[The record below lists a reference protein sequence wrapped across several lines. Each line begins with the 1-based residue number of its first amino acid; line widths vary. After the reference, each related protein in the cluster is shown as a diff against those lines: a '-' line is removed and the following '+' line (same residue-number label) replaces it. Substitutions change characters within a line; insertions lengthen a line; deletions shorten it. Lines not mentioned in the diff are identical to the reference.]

1 MNKDDQLELIK
12 RIKSLSD
19 TGLIYAQNEY
29 EKERYEEL
37 RSISLKLLGI
47 VSNESFSA
55 LNDFFMPNKDYPT
68 PKVDIRGLA
77 LNKAKEILLVKE
89 KLDGKWSLPGGWGDI
104 GFSPSE
110 VIKKEILEETGLS
123 SRVLRLLAI
132 YDKKCHPHP
141 PQPFYVY
148 KLVFLCEILH
158 GEINTSFD
166 IEEACYFNIKSL
178 PELSED
184 RILKSQIKQIY
195 QKTVNGDQ
203 TVYFD

>member
-1 MNKDDQLELIK
+1 MKKNDQLELIK

-29 EKERYEEL
+29 EKERFKEL
-37 RSISLKLLGI
+37 RSISLKLLSI
-47 VSNESFSA
+47 VSNEPFSA
-55 LNDFFMPNKDYPT
+55 LNNFFMPNIDYPT

-77 LNKAKEILLVKE
+77 LNEAKEILLVKE
-89 KLDGKWSLPGGWGDI
+89 KLDGKWSLPGGWGEI
-104 GFSPSE
+104 GFSPLE
-110 VIKKEILEETGLS
+110 VIQKEILEETGLS
-123 SRVLRLLAI
+123 SRVLRLLAV

-148 KLVFLCEILH
+148 KLVFLCEVLP
-158 GEINTSFD
+158 GEINTGFD
-166 IEEACYFNIKSL
+166 IEEARFFNIKSL

-184 RILKSQIKQIY
+184 RILKSQIEQLY
-195 QKTVNGDQ
+195 QKAVNGDQ

>member
-1 MNKDDQLELIK
+1 MNKFDQIEMIK

-29 EKERYEEL
+29 EKERFAEL

-47 VSNESFSA
+47 VSNEPF
-55 LNDFFMPNKDYPT
+55 LVLTDFFMPDKDYPT

-89 KLDGKWSLPGGWGDI
+89 KLDGKWSLPGGCGDI

-110 VIKKEILEETGLS
+110 VIKKEILEETGLN

-148 KLVFLCEILH
+148 KLVFLCEILP
-158 GEINTSFD
+158 GKFNASFD
-166 IEEACYFNIKSL
+166 IEEARYFNINSL

-184 RILKSQIKQIY
+184 RILKSQIDQLY

>member
-1 MNKDDQLELIK
+1 MKKDDQLELIK

-19 TGLIYAQNEY
+19 TGLVYAQNGY
-29 EKERYEEL
+29 ETERYEEL

-47 VSNESFSA
+47 VSNEPLSA
-55 LNDFFMPNKDYPT
+55 LNDFFIPPNDYPT

-77 LNKAKEILLVKE
+77 LNNTKEILLVKE
-89 KLDGKWSLPGGWGDI
+89 KTDGKWSLPGGWGDI
-104 GFSPSE
+104 GFTPAE
-110 VIKKEILEETGLS
+110 VIKKEIFEETGLP
-123 SRVLRLLAI
+123 SRVIRFLAI

-148 KLVFLCEILH
+148 KLVFLCEILP
-158 GEINTSFD
+158 GEINTGFD
-166 IEEACYFNIKSL
+166 IEEARYFDIKRL

-184 RILKSQIKQIY
+184 RILKSQIEQLY
-195 QKTVNGDQ
+195 QMAVNGDQ

>member
-1 MNKDDQLELIK
+1 MIKHNQLELIK
-12 RIKSLSD
+12 RIKSISD
-19 TGLIYAQNEY
+19 IGLIYTQNEY
-29 EKERYEEL
+29 DRERYEEL
-37 RSISLKLLGI
+37 RLISLKLLGI
-47 VSNESFSA
+47 VSDEPFSA

-68 PKVDIRGLA
+68 PKVDIRGLV

-89 KLDGKWSLPGGWGDI
+89 KLDGKWSLPGGWGDV

-110 VIKKEILEETGLS
+110 VIQKEIKEETGLS
-123 SRVLRLLAI
+123 SKVLKLLAI

-148 KLVFLCEILH
+148 KLIFLCEILE
-158 GEINTSFD
+158 GKINTSFD
-166 IEEACYFNIKSL
+166 IEEASYFNIKNL

-184 RILKSQIKQIY
+184 RILKSQIEQLYHKAID
-195 QKTVNGDQ
+195 KDQ

>member
-1 MNKDDQLELIK
+1 MKKNNQLELIK

-29 EKERYEEL
+29 EKERYKEL
-37 RSISLKLLGI
+37 RSISIRLLGI
-47 VSNESFSA
+47 VSNEPFSS

-68 PKVDIRGLA
+68 PKVDIRGFV
-77 LNKAKEILLVKE
+77 LNKTKEILLVKE
-89 KLDGKWSLPGGWGDI
+89 KMDGKWSLPGGWADI
-104 GFSPSE
+104 GFSPIE
-110 VIKKEILEETGLS
+110 VIKKEIIEETGLS
-123 SRVLRLLAI
+123 SIVLRLLAI

-148 KLVFLCEILH
+148 KLVFLCEILS

-166 IEEACYFNIKSL
+166 IEEARYFNIRSL

-184 RILKSQIKQIY
+184 RILKSQIEQLY
-195 QKTVNGDQ
+195 QKTINGDQ